1 MKLFDN
7 AKEKMQIIF
16 SDNHVLV
23 VLKPAGLSTQP
34 HYPIKDNLTDLAK
47 AWVKK
52 ECNKPGDVYLEPI
65 HRLDKPVSGL
75 VLFARTSKALTRL
88 QQSMREKQISKTY
101 FAWVETGEN
110 LKTSGTLEHTLT
122 HVNHRAKVV
131 RAGHVQ
137 GKLAQLE
144 YSIIDQRREFSLI
157 EIKLHTGRYHQIR
170 AQFSSIGSPVAGDVK
185 YGSKKHLPNQKIALH
200 HACMSFPHPI
210 TKKVIACEET
220 LVDWQ
225 ELL

>member
-1 MKLFDN
+1 
-7 AKEKMQIIF
+7 MQIIF
-16 SDNHVLV
+16 LDNHVLV
-23 VLKPAGLSTQP
+23 VVKPAGLSTQP
-34 HYPIKDNLTDLAK
+34 HYCHHYSIKDNLTDLAK

-52 ECNKPGDVYLEPI
+52 KYKKPGEVYLECI

-88 QQSMREKQISKTY
+88 HESMREKRMSKTY
-101 FAWVETGEN
+101 FAWVETGKN
-110 LKTSGTLEHTLT
+110 LKNLGVLEHMLT

-131 RAGHVQ
+131 KSNHIQ

-144 YSIIDQRREFSLI
+144 YSVILEEGDFSLVK
-157 EIKLHTGRYHQIR
+157 IKLHTGRYHQIR
-170 AQFSSIGSPVAGDVK
+170 AQFSTVGSPVVGDVK
-185 YGSKKHLPNQKIALH
+185 YGSKKHLSKQKIALH

-210 TKKVIACEET
+210 TQEVIVCEEI
-220 LVDWQ
+220 LDWQ

>member
-23 VLKPAGLSTQP
+23 VMKPAGLSTQP
-34 HYPIKDNLTDLAK
+34 HYPIRDNLTDLAK
-47 AWVKK
+47 AWIKE
-52 ECNKPGDVYLEPI
+52 ECNKPGKVYLEPI

-88 QQSMREKQISKTY
+88 QQSMREKQMSKTY
-101 FAWVETGEN
+101 FAWVETGKN
-110 LKTSGTLEHTLT
+110 LRASSVLEHTLT
-122 HVNHRAKVV
+122 HVNHRAKIVKSN
-131 RAGHVQ
+131 HIQ
-137 GKLAQLE
+137 GKFAQLE
-144 YSIIDQRREFSLI
+144 YSIVVEKGDFSLVK
-157 EIKLHTGRYHQIR
+157 IKLHTGRYHQIR
-170 AQFSSIGSPVAGDVK
+170 AQFSAIGSPVVGDVR
-185 YGSKKHLPNQKIALH
+185 YGSKKHLPKQKIALH

-210 TKKVIACEET
+210 TQEVIVCEEM
-220 LVDWQ
+220 LSDWQ

>member
-1 MKLFDN
+1 
-7 AKEKMQIIF
+7 MQIIF

-47 AWVKK
+47 IWVKK

-75 VLFARTSKALTRL
+75 VLFARTSKALARL
-88 QQSMREKQISKTY
+88 QQSMREKQICKTY
-101 FAWVETGEN
+101 FAWVETGKN
-110 LKTSGTLEHTLT
+110 LKSEGVLVHTLT

-131 RAGHVQ
+131 KATYSQ
-137 GKLAQLE
+137 GKIAQLQ
-144 YSIIDQRREFSLI
+144 YSIVDQKGDFSLV

-170 AQFSSIGSPVAGDVK
+170 AQFSYIGSPVVGDVK
-185 YGSKKHLPNQKIALH
+185 YGSKKHYFTQKIALH
-200 HACMSFPHPI
+200 HACMCFPHPI
-210 TKKVIACEET
+210 TKKVIVCEEI
-220 LVDWQ
+220 LDWQ
-225 ELL
+225 KLL

>member
-1 MKLFDN
+1 
-7 AKEKMQIIF
+7 MQIIF

-23 VLKPAGLSTQP
+23 VLKPSGLSTQP

-47 AWVKK
+47 NWVKK

-88 QQSMREKQISKTY
+88 QQSMREKQICKTY
-101 FAWVETGEN
+101 FAWVETGSN
-110 LKTSGTLEHTLT
+110 LKSSGALEHTLT

-131 RAGHVQ
+131 RANHVQ
-137 GKLAQLE
+137 GKLALLD
-144 YSIIDQRREFSLI
+144 YVIIEQKGDLSLV

-170 AQFSSIGSPVAGDVK
+170 AQFSAIGSPVAGDVK
-185 YGSKKHLPNQKIALH
+185 YGSKKHLLKQKIALH
-200 HACMSFPHPI
+200 HGCMSFPHPI
-210 TKKVIACEET
+210 TKKVIVCKEI
-220 LVDWQ
+220 LSDWQ

>member
-1 MKLFDN
+1 
-7 AKEKMQIIF
+7 MQIIF

-23 VLKPAGLSTQP
+23 VMKPAGLSTQP

-52 ECNKPGDVYLEPI
+52 EYKKPGEVYLECI

-88 QQSMREKQISKTY
+88 QQSMREKQMSKTY
-101 FAWVETGEN
+101 FAWVETSEN
-110 LKTSGTLEHTLT
+110 LKTLKQLEHTLT
-122 HVNHRAKVV
+122 HVNHRAKIVKSN
-131 RAGHVQ
+131 HIQ

-144 YSIIDQRREFSLI
+144 YSIIAEKGDFSLVK
-157 EIKLHTGRYHQIR
+157 IKLHTGRYHQIR
-170 AQFSSIGSPVAGDVK
+170 VQFSAIGSPVLGDVK
-185 YGSKKHLPNQKIALH
+185 YGSKKHLPKQKIALH

-210 TKKVIACEET
+210 TQEVIACEGM
-220 LVDWQ
+220 LSDWQ
-225 ELL
+225 ELF

>member
-1 MKLFDN
+1 
-7 AKEKMQIIF
+7 MQIIF

-23 VLKPAGLSTQP
+23 VLKPSGLSTQP

-47 AWVKK
+47 NWVKK

-88 QQSMREKQISKTY
+88 QQSMREKQICKTY
-101 FAWVETGEN
+101 FAWVETGIN
-110 LKTSGTLEHTLT
+110 LKSSGALEHTLT

-131 RAGHVQ
+131 RANHVQ
-137 GKLAQLE
+137 GKLALLD
-144 YSIIDQRREFSLI
+144 YVIIEQKGDLSLV

-170 AQFSSIGSPVAGDVK
+170 AQFSAIGSPVAGDVK
-185 YGSKKHLPNQKIALH
+185 YGSKKHLPKQKIALH
-200 HACMSFPHPI
+200 HGCMSFPHPI
-210 TKKVIACEET
+210 TKKVIVCEEI
-220 LVDWQ
+220 LSDWQ
-225 ELL
+225 QLL

>member
-1 MKLFDN
+1 
-7 AKEKMQIIF
+7 MQIIF

-23 VLKPAGLSTQP
+23 VVKPAGLSTQP

-52 ECNKPGDVYLEPI
+52 EYKKPGEVYLECI

-88 QQSMREKQISKTY
+88 QQSMREKKMSKTY

-110 LKTSGTLEHTLT
+110 LKTSGVLEHTLT
-122 HVNHRAKVV
+122 HISHRAKVV
-131 RAGHVQ
+131 KSHHIQ

-144 YSIIDQRREFSLI
+144 YSVILKERDFSLVK
-157 EIKLHTGRYHQIR
+157 IKLHTGRYHQIR
-170 AQFSSIGSPVAGDVK
+170 AQFSAIGSPVVGDVK
-185 YGSKKHLPNQKIALH
+185 YGSKKHLPKQKIALH

-210 TKKVIACEET
+210 TQEMIVCEEI
-220 LVDWQ
+220 LDWK